1 MEAFKKV
8 GSYVSYRKLTI
19 GKFLLVGG
27 SAVAINL
34 ALLFLLVN
42 YLGFNSPFGE
52 NLANALAMELSII
65 YNFFLSRKFTW
76 RDRPKK
82 SGKNL
87 GLQIL
92 GFHVTIGTTI
102 LLRIVL
108 FWWLQ
113 RLGVFY
119 VLNAAIGTGLA
130 ASFDFLVYD
139 NLIFK
144 KGG

>member
-1 MEAFKKV
+1 MDAFKKV
-8 GSYVSYRKLTI
+8 GAYVSDRKLTI
-19 GKFLLVGG
+19 GKFLMIGG
-27 SAVAINL
+27 SAVALNL
-34 ALLFLLVN
+34 LLLFLMVR

-65 YNFFLSRKFTW
+65 YNFFMSRKFTW

-82 SGKNL
+82 SGKSL
-87 GLQIL
+87 FLQIL
-92 GFHVTIGTTI
+92 GFHVTIGATI
-102 LLRIVL
+102 LLRIIL

-119 VLNAAIGTGLA
+119 ILNATIGIGLA
-130 ASFDFLVYD
+130 AAFDFLVYD